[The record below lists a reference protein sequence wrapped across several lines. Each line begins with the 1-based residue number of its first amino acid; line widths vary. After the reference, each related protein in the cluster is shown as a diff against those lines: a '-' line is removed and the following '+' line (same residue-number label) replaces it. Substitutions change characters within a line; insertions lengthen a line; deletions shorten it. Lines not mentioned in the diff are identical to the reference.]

1 MTPSPDLAELARKI
15 QRLEDIEAI
24 KRLKY
29 QYFRCFDTANL
40 AELAEVF
47 TDDVTLSVV
56 GGVYR
61 FTLHGKQAY
70 LAMARDGA
78 HAEMVTQHNGHH
90 PEIDVLGESEATGI
104 WYLHDFVLE
113 FRRKQQITV
122 AALAERHVAR
132 ADARRLYEDLTPP
145 LSPEEI
151 ETRRLERLF
160 RAAITPPRAP
170 DKRQRRALRKMKGKE
185 E

>member
-1 MTPSPDLAELARKI
+1 MTQPTDLAELARRI

-24 KRLKY
+24 KRLKH
-29 QYFRCFDTANL
+29 QYFRCFDTADL
-40 AELAEVF
+40 AGLAEVF

-61 FTLHGKQAY
+61 FTLEGKEAY

-113 FRRKQQITV
+113 FRRRQQITGTALYRDRYV
-122 AALAERHVAR
+122 KSDGRWKIRHSEFERIYEISETIERRPNVTFSALAAR
-132 ADARRLYEDLTPP
+132 GHRLPPGDL
-145 LSPEEI
+145 
-151 ETRRLERLF
+151 
-160 RAAITPPRAP
+160 AP
-170 DKRQRRALRKMKGKE
+170 FHRDD
-185 E
+185 